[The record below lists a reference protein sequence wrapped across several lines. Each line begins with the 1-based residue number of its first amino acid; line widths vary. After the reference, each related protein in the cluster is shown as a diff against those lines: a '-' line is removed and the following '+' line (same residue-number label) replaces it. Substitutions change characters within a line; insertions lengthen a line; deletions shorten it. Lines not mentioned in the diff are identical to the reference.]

1 MIANT
6 EFSYINKISW
16 RFYMGMKRLSLIYFL
31 AFTIIGFYFI
41 DSAQALEFVNWS
53 GNWFKVQVIETGKAG
68 TVVTEFNPDGG
79 EVVINNERSTY
90 VYLKLQKYEV
100 VDDARYFE
108 VGYCS
113 FNGTRWYTE
122 FFRYPP
128 EDKIP
133 LIWPIIGGEPTRFLT
148 LFNLK
153 REQSQG
159 IIDEY
164 WIPIE
169 VRGNEANSEVGRV
182 YSGSFKSIGG
192 IFLEEIGYPIT
203 TQRGIGSLKFNG
215 SLIVRENVENVVP
228 VGCKDSAP

>member
-1 MIANT
+1 
-6 EFSYINKISW
+6 
-16 RFYMGMKRLSLIYFL
+16 MGMKRSSLIFFL
-31 AFTIIGFYFI
+31 AFTLIGFYCL

-53 GNWFKVQVIETGKAG
+53 GNWFKVQVVETGKAG

-79 EVVINNERSTY
+79 EVVINNERANY
-90 VYLKLQKYEV
+90 VYLKIQRYEATI
-100 VDDARYFE
+100 DTQFFAI
-108 VGYCS
+108 GYCS
-113 FNGTRWYTE
+113 FNGTRWFTE
-122 FFRYPP
+122 FFRYPQ
-128 EDKIP
+128 ENEIP
-133 LIWPIIGGEPTRFLT
+133 LTWPIIGGEPTRFLT

-164 WIPIE
+164 WIPLE

-215 SLIVRENVENVVP
+215 SLIQRENVENVVP
-228 VGCKDSAP
+228 VGCRDSAPNPN

>member
-1 MIANT
+1 
-6 EFSYINKISW
+6 
-16 RFYMGMKRLSLIYFL
+16 MGMKRLSLIFFL
-31 AFTIIGFYFI
+31 AFAIIGFYSL
-41 DSAQALEFVNWS
+41 DSAQALEFVNWQ
-53 GNWFKVQVIETGKAG
+53 GNWFKIQVVETGKAG

-79 EVVINNERSTY
+79 EVVINNERANF
-90 VYLKLQKYEV
+90 VYLKIQRYEATI
-100 VDDARYFE
+100 DTHYFE
-108 VGYCS
+108 IGYCN
-113 FNGTRWYTE
+113 FNGTRWLTE
-122 FFRYPP
+122 FFRYP
-128 EDKIP
+128 EGSEIP

-164 WIPIE
+164 WIPLE

-203 TQRGIGSLKFNG
+203 NQRGIGSLKFNG
-215 SLIVRENVENVVP
+215 SLIQRENVENVVP
-228 VGCKDSAP
+228 VGCRDSAP